1 MLGDVREDAA
11 THVAA
16 PDDTGDSH
24 GDKGGGDA
32 YKNHGAQVDAER
44 TGDEDRT
51 GRRRH
56 EGITGCQSREQ
67 GNAIVEG
74 RLLGL
79 RCHAKR
85 ERDQNDHAGLEEH
98 RGANDQAGDAQRPAG
113 VTLAKGVNEGL
124 GDLLGAAALLQ
135 DLAEHRAQANEQCD
149 VLQRGAHALGDG
161 IGHQVERHAG
171 TDADRERRNH
181 HRQHRVQLE
190 LDDERKQ
197 QRDTHDGGDDE
208 PGGVCHKRWV

>member
-24 GDKGGGDA
+24 GDKCGGNADE
-32 YKNHGAQVDAER
+32 NHGAQVDAER
-44 TGDEDRT
+44 TGNEDRT

-56 EGITGCQSREQ
+56 KGIAGCQSREQ
-67 GNAIVEG
+67 GDAIVEG

-98 RGANDQAGDAQRPAG
+98 RGADDQAGDAQRPAG

-124 GDLLGAAALLQ
+124 GNLLGAAALLQ

-171 TDADRERRNH
+171 TDADR
-181 HRQHRVQLE
+181 
-190 LDDERKQ
+190 
-197 QRDTHDGGDDE
+197 
-208 PGGVCHKRWV
+208 KR